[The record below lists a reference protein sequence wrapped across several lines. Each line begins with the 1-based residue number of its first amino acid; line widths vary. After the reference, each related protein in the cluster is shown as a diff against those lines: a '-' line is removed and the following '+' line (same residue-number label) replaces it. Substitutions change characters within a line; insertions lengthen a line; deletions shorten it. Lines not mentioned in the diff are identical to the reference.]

1 MNNLIRDI
9 NYLRGKEGARVFFK
23 MNSGQMTIL
32 AKANKANE
40 QTVIIFYT
48 KFTVNEEVQMR
59 IKKIVYPTPL
69 SQIADIE
76 NDNIDVFIELEDET
90 NISVVVCTPKNLI
103 SYMAKENINFI
114 PASPPDIIVKSLT
127 EENIE
132 QAINNYAQEDAFWL
146 KLFFV
151 AGIDKTVIDLER
163 IDLCLKEIKR
173 VNRELLNDYN

>member
-1 MNNLIRDI
+1 
-9 NYLRGKEGARVFFK
+9 
-23 MNSGQMTIL
+23 
-32 AKANKANE
+32 
-40 QTVIIFYT
+40 
-48 KFTVNEEVQMR
+48 
-59 IKKIVYPTPL
+59 
-69 SQIADIE
+69 
-76 NDNIDVFIELEDET
+76 
-90 NISVVVCTPKNLI
+90 
-103 SYMAKENINFI
+103 MAKENINFI

-151 AGIDKTVIDLER
+151 AGIDKTVIDLEK